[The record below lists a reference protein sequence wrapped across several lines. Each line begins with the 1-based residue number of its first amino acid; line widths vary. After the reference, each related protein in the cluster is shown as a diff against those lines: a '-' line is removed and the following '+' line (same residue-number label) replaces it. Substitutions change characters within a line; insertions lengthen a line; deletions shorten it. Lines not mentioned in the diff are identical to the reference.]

1 MKHSKSLAIIGSS
14 GMVGSNLAQ
23 ILKPY
28 FQTVTGIDRK
38 NYEQYRGKNFDV
50 VINANGNSNK
60 RWAKDHVLE
69 DFAAS
74 TISVYQSL
82 FDFTCKTYIYI
93 SSADVYSGHTSTRTT
108 NESTTLDPENL
119 APYGFHKY
127 VSECIIRNFTKNHLI
142 LRCPVI
148 LGTNLRKGPIYDILR
163 DARLFVSPNSTYQ
176 MLTTKELARIIAF
189 LLGQNIINQTFN
201 VGGRGKVPLD
211 TLIKKVKRQVAF
223 PHDGETHLYQINV
236 SKLQKIYHLK
246 TSAQYL
252 KDFLKNY
259 IILKS

>member
-14 GMVGSNLAQ
+14 GMVGSDLAQ
-23 ILKPY
+23 NLKPY
-28 FQTVTGIDRK
+28 FQTVIGIDRK

-93 SSADVYSGHTSTRTT
+93 SSTDVYSNHTSTRTT
-108 NESTTLDPENL
+108 NESTILEPENL

-127 VSECIIRNFTKNHLI
+127 VSEYIVRNFTKNHLI
-142 LRCPVI
+142 LRCPMM
-148 LGTNLRKGPIYDILR
+148 LGANLRKGPIYDIFK
-163 DARLFVSPNSTYQ
+163 DARIFVNPKSAYQ
-176 MLTTKELARIIAF
+176 ILTTKELSRIIAF
-189 LLGQNIINQTFN
+189 LLDQNIINQTFN
-201 VGGRGKVPLD
+201 AGGRGKVPLG
-211 TLIKKVKRQVAF
+211 TIIKELKRPVAF
-223 PHDGETHLYQINV
+223 PHNGETHLYETNV
-236 SKLQKIYHLK
+236 SKLQKMYHLK

-259 IILKS
+259 IILNS